1 MFNSLTGLME
11 AKKLTDKRSI
21 PWNQIC
27 QEERL
32 SEKFIKENLD
42 QVNWKL
48 ISGHQE
54 LSEGFIRKYRNRL
67 FWDEIIKTQKLSETF
82 IEKYADKKRWRPI
95 AKEELS
101 KKQQKTVEKESRPFD
116 AVDYWKFVS
125 MKQQL
130 ANSKGLSPMFIEK
143 HQDKLAW
150 AELCRYQ
157 YLPMPLIHRHARR
170 VDWTLVTRHQILS
183 ERFIEK
189 YSNDVEWET
198 ITFHQSLS
206 ERFITRHQAKMS
218 FISAEEGRSEAFLYT
233 HFNKLDAASILE
245 HQQLQVV
252 KKYEPLDVYVLSKNG
267 QKKYILKFHDP
278 DENLEPVRK
287 VDEEEL
293 YEQLEEKDL
302 LAIVEEDFPELMI
315 IGDMHF

>member
-1 MFNSLTGLME
+1 MFNSLTELME
-11 AKKLTDKRSI
+11 EKNLTDKRSV

-32 SEKFIKENLD
+32 SEQFIKENLD
-42 QVNWKL
+42 QVNWKQ

-54 LSEGFIRKYRNRL
+54 LSEGFI
-67 FWDEIIKTQKLSETF
+67 
-82 IEKYADKKRWRPI
+82 EKFADKKKWRPI

-101 KKQQKTVEKESRPFD
+101 KKQQKTFEKESRPFD
-116 AVDYWKFVS
+116 AVEYWKLVS

-130 ANSKGLSPMFIEK
+130 ANSKGLSPAFIEK

-157 YLPMPLIHRHARR
+157 YLPMPLIHRHARQ
-170 VDWTLVTRHQILS
+170 VDWTLVTRHQVLS

-218 FISAEEGRSEAFLYT
+218 FISA
-233 HFNKLDAASILE
+233 
-245 HQQLQVV
+245 
-252 KKYEPLDVYVLSKNG
+252 
-267 QKKYILKFHDP
+267 
-278 DENLEPVRK
+278 
-287 VDEEEL
+287 
-293 YEQLEEKDL
+293 
-302 LAIVEEDFPELMI
+302 
-315 IGDMHF
+315 

>member
-1 MFNSLTGLME
+1 MFNSLIELME
-11 AKKLTDKRSI
+11 AKDLKDKRSI

-32 SEKFIKENLD
+32 SERFIKENVD

-48 ISGHQE
+48 ISSHQE

-67 FWDEIIKTQKLSETF
+67 FWDEIIKAQKLSETF
-82 IEKYADKKRWRPI
+82 IEKFADEKKWRPV

-101 KKQQKTVEKESRPFD
+101 KKQQKTFEKEGKPFD
-116 AVDYWKFVS
+116 VVEYWRLVS

-130 ANSKGLSPMFIEK
+130 ANSKGLSPAFIEK
-143 HQDKLAW
+143 HQDKLDW
-150 AELCRYQ
+150 TELCRHQ
-157 YLPMPLIHRHARR
+157 FLPMPLIHRHARK
-170 VDWTLVTRHQILS
+170 VDWTLVTRHQVLS

-206 ERFITRHQAKMS
+206 ERFINRHQAKMS

-245 HQQLQVV
+245 HQQLKNV
-252 KKYEPLDVYVLSKNG
+252 KKYNPLDVYVLTKNG
-267 QKKYILKFHDP
+267 EKKYILKFHDLT
-278 DENLEPVRK
+278 ESLESIRK

-293 YEQLEEKDL
+293 YEHLEEHDL
-302 LAIVEEDFPELMI
+302 LATVEEDFPELLI
-315 IGDMHF
+315 VGDLRF

>member
-1 MFNSLTGLME
+1 MFNSLIELME
-11 AKKLTDKRSI
+11 AKDLKDKRSI

-32 SEKFIKENLD
+32 SERFIKENVD

-48 ISGHQE
+48 ISSHQK

-67 FWDEIIKTQKLSETF
+67 FWDEIIKAQKLSETF
-82 IEKYADKKRWRPI
+82 IEKFADEKKWRPI

-101 KKQQKTVEKESRPFD
+101 KKQQKTFEKEGQPFD
-116 AVDYWKFVS
+116 STKYWKFVS

-130 ANSKGLSPMFIEK
+130 ANSKGLSPAFIEK
-143 HQDKLAW
+143 HQDKLDW
-150 AELCRYQ
+150 TELCRHQ
-157 YLPMPLIHRHARR
+157 YLPMPLIHRHARK
-170 VDWTLVTRHQILS
+170 VDWALVTRHQVLS

-206 ERFITRHQAKMS
+206 ERFINRHQAKMS

-245 HQQLQVV
+245 HQQLQNV
-252 KKYEPLDVYVLSKNG
+252 KKYDPLDVYVLTKNG
-267 QKKYILKFHDP
+267 EKKYILKFHDLT
-278 DENLEPVRK
+278 ESSEPVRK
-287 VDEEEL
+287 ADEEAL
-293 YEQLEEKDL
+293 YEHLEEHDL
-302 LAIVEEDFPELMI
+302 LATVGEDFPELLI
-315 IGDMHF
+315 VGDLHF

>member
-1 MFNSLTGLME
+1 MFNSLTELME
-11 AKKLTDKRSI
+11 AKDLKDKRSI

-32 SEKFIKENLD
+32 SEKFIKENLE

-48 ISGHQE
+48 ISSHQE

-67 FWDEIIKTQKLSETF
+67 FWNEIIKTQKLSENF
-82 IEKYADKKRWRPI
+82 IEKFADEKKWRPI
-95 AKEELS
+95 GAEELS
-101 KKQQKTVEKESRPFD
+101 KKQQKALEKEGRPFD
-116 AVDYWKFVS
+116 ATEYWKLVS

-130 ANSKGLSPMFIEK
+130 ANSKGLSPAFIEK
-143 HQDKLAW
+143 HQDQLDW
-150 AELCRYQ
+150 TELCRYQ
-157 YLPMPLIHRHARR
+157 YLPMPLIHRHARQ
-170 VDWTLVTRHQILS
+170 VDWTLVTRHQVLS

-206 ERFITRHQAKMS
+206 ERFINRHQAKMS

-245 HQQLQVV
+245 HQQLKEV
-252 KKYEPLDVYVLSKNG
+252 KKYEPLDVYVLNKNG
-267 QKKYILKFHDP
+267 QKKYILKFHDLT
-278 DENLEPVRK
+278 ENLEPVRK
-287 VDEEEL
+287 ADEEEL
-293 YEQLEEKDL
+293 YEHLEENDL
-302 LAIVEEDFPELMI
+302 LATVEEDFPELLI
-315 IGDMHF
+315 IGDLRF

>member
-1 MFNSLTGLME
+1 MFNSLIELME
-11 AKKLTDKRSI
+11 AKDLKDKRSI

-32 SEKFIKENLD
+32 SERFIKENVD

-48 ISGHQE
+48 ISSHQE

-67 FWDEIIKTQKLSETF
+67 FWDEIIKAQKLSETF
-82 IEKYADKKRWRPI
+82 IEKFADEKKWRPV

-101 KKQQKTVEKESRPFD
+101 KKQQKTFEKEGKPFD
-116 AVDYWKFVS
+116 VVEYWRLVS

-130 ANSKGLSPMFIEK
+130 ANSKGLSPAFIEK
-143 HQDKLAW
+143 HQDKLDW
-150 AELCRYQ
+150 TELCRHQ
-157 YLPMPLIHRHARR
+157 FLPMPLIHRHARK
-170 VDWTLVTRHQILS
+170 VDWTLVTRHQVLS

-206 ERFITRHQAKMS
+206 ERFINRHQAKMS

-245 HQQLQVV
+245 HQQLKNV
-252 KKYEPLDVYVLSKNG
+252 KKYNPLDVYVLTKNG
-267 QKKYILKFHDP
+267 EKKYILKFHDLT
-278 DENLEPVRK
+278 ESLESIRK

-293 YEQLEEKDL
+293 YEHLEEHDL
-302 LAIVEEDFPELMI
+302 LAAVEEDFPELLI
-315 IGDMHF
+315 VGDLRF

>member
-1 MFNSLTGLME
+1 MFNSLIELME
-11 AKKLTDKRSI
+11 AKDLKDKRSI

-32 SEKFIKENLD
+32 SERFIKENVD

-48 ISGHQE
+48 ISSHQE

-67 FWDEIIKTQKLSETF
+67 FWDEIIKAQKLSETF
-82 IEKYADKKRWRPI
+82 IEKFADEKKWRPV

-101 KKQQKTVEKESRPFD
+101 KKQQKTFEKEGKPFD
-116 AVDYWKFVS
+116 MAEYWRLVS

-130 ANSKGLSPMFIEK
+130 ANSKGLSPAFIEK
-143 HQDKLAW
+143 HQDKLDW
-150 AELCRYQ
+150 TELCRHQ
-157 YLPMPLIHRHARR
+157 FLPMPLIHRHARK
-170 VDWTLVTRHQILS
+170 VDWTLVTRHQVLS

-206 ERFITRHQAKMS
+206 ERFINRHQAKMS

-245 HQQLQVV
+245 HQQLKNV
-252 KKYEPLDVYVLSKNG
+252 KKYDPLDVYVLTKNG
-267 QKKYILKFHDP
+267 EKKYILKFHDLT
-278 DENLEPVRK
+278 ESLESIRK

-293 YEQLEEKDL
+293 YEHLEEHDL
-302 LAIVEEDFPELMI
+302 LAAVEEDFPELLI
-315 IGDMHF
+315 VGDLRF

>member
-1 MFNSLTGLME
+1 MFNSLTELME
-11 AKKLTDKRSI
+11 EKKLEDRRSI

-32 SEKFIKENLD
+32 SERFIKENLD

-54 LSEGFIRKYRNRL
+54 LSENFIRKYRNRL
-67 FWDEIIKTQKLSETF
+67 FWDEIIKAQKLSEAF
-82 IEKYADKKRWRPI
+82 IEKYADKKKWRPI

-101 KKQQKTVEKESRPFD
+101 KKQQKTVEKEGKPFD
-116 AVDYWKFVS
+116 AVEYWKLVS

-130 ANSKGLSPMFIEK
+130 ANSKGLSPAFIEK
-143 HQDKLAW
+143 HQDKLSW

-157 YLPMPLIHRHARR
+157 QLPMLLIHRHSRQ

-189 YSNDVEWET
+189 YSNDVEWDT

-206 ERFITRHQAKMS
+206 ERFINRHQAKMS

-245 HQQLQVV
+245 YQELKEVR
-252 KKYEPLDVYVLSKNG
+252 KYEPLDVYVLTKNG
-267 QKKYILKFHDP
+267 QKKYILKFHDLT
-278 DENLEPVRK
+278 ENLEPIRK
-287 VDEEEL
+287 ADEEEL
-293 YEQLEEKDL
+293 YEQLEENDL
-302 LAIVEEDFPELMI
+302 LATVEEDFPELMI
-315 IGDMHF
+315 IGDMRF